1 MLFLQPLEG
10 LVKVGWKWANEI
22 ARKNHQTTVITRLN
36 NKDSI
41 ENYNFHGHSTI
52 EFRYYD
58 LHKSLRFLKKRLP
71 GGIYIY
77 YILWQLYLPIFLIR
91 NDLLRNNICYHHITF
106 AGIWNFS
113 LLPFIAR
120 KVIIGPIGGGEIPTL
135 ALVFSMFPKNL
146 IKELIRILTV
156 KIWAYSP
163 FTWISFALADKIY
176 VSTRETKMHLPVFIK
191 QKVQVLSQIGSD
203 DIFTDITQDVV
214 ATRFRTRRLLF
225 AGRILEWK
233 GLKLLLSS
241 MKIAHRNDFELVIVG
256 DGNDKSTLRQFSKD
270 LNLDINISWVDPMP
284 FDALI
289 EMFSSSTILLLPSF
303 HDSGGLVL
311 LEAASCGV
319 PCISLDLGG
328 PCLSAGQIDDRLIV
342 DTKNK
347 SYDQICFDLY
357 QKILFIMSDFDI
369 YSSICIKAKSYSE
382 QACWRNQVTKMGI
395 Y

>member
-1 MLFLQPLEG
+1 MVF
-10 LVKVGWKWANEI
+10 
-22 ARKNHQTTVITRLN
+22 AR
-36 NKDSI
+36 
-41 ENYNFHGHSTI
+41 FH
-52 EFRYYD
+52 
-58 LHKSLRFLKKRLP
+58 
-71 GGIYIY
+71 
-77 YILWQLYLPIFLIR
+77 
-91 NDLLRNNICYHHITF
+91 
-106 AGIWNFS
+106 A
-113 LLPFIAR
+113 
-120 KVIIGPIGGGEIPTL
+120 
-135 ALVFSMFPKNL
+135 
-146 IKELIRILTV
+146 
-156 KIWAYSP
+156 
-163 FTWISFALADKIY
+163 
-176 VSTRETKMHLPVFIK
+176 
-191 QKVQVLSQIGSD
+191 
-203 DIFTDITQDVV
+203 
-214 ATRFRTRRLLF
+214 RRLLF

-233 GLKLLLSS
+233 GLKLLLSG

-256 DGNDKSTLRQFSKD
+256 DGNDKSTLRRFSKD